1 MMTNVN
7 KTLYI
12 PLYGKALVSRK
23 GIILTDKKAEKIWE
37 KEGFPLKGKSRSK
50 WLAYYMAMRAAV
62 FDNWLKNEM
71 AHDSSASVL
80 HIGCGMDSRIERVGC
95 GGHKW
100 YDIDFPEVIELRKKY
115 YTQTENYTMTA
126 GDVRNA
132 DWLSVIP
139 AGTNAIVVFEGVSM
153 YLTQYELK
161 CFMQA
166 LAEHFSAVKLL
177 MDCYTERGVAA
188 TKIKNP
194 INDVG
199 VNSVYGIDEPEI
211 LETVPG
217 LSFLREHDMTPQN
230 MINELKGAERICF
243 KTMFGGRF
251 AKSIYRIY
259 EFEKR

>member
-1 MMTNVN
+1 MTNVN

-23 GIILTDKKAEKIWE
+23 GIILTDKKAEQIWE
-37 KEGFPLKGKSRSK
+37 SEGFPLKGKSRSK
-50 WLAYYMAMRAAV
+50 WLAYYMAMRSAV

-71 AHDSSASVL
+71 EHDSTASVL

-95 GGHKW
+95 GRHKW

-115 YTQTENYTMTA
+115 FKLTENYTMAA
-126 GDVRNA
+126 GDVRNT
-132 DWLSVIP
+132 DWLSAIP

-153 YLTQYELK
+153 YLSQVELK
-161 CFMQA
+161 SFMQA
-166 LAEHFSAVKLL
+166 LAKHFSAVKLL
-177 MDCYTERGVAA
+177 MDCYTERRAAA
-188 TKIKNP
+188 TEFKNP

-199 VNSVYGIDEPEI
+199 VDSVYGIDDPKI
-211 LETVPG
+211 LETIPG
-217 LSFLREHDMTPQN
+217 FSFLREHDMTPQN

-243 KTMFGGRF
+243 RTMFGGRF